1 MSIPDPMIE
10 PYFRLV
16 SGLPEVEVASALA
29 MPARDAKATLA
40 RALVTRLHSPAAADA
55 AEDDFER
62 KFRRHELPAE
72 IAVHAYPSPVNAV
85 TVMIDAGFVRSASEA
100 RRLIMQGGV
109 KVRGKR
115 IDGDVELADSDV
127 LQVGKRRFARVRV
140 ESGH

>member
-1 MSIPDPMIE
+1 
-10 PYFRLV
+10 
-16 SGLPEVEVASALA
+16 
-29 MPARDAKATLA
+29 
-40 RALVTRLHSPAAADA
+40 
-55 AEDDFER
+55 
-62 KFRRHELPAE
+62 
-72 IAVHAYPSPVNAV
+72 
-85 TVMIDAGFVRSASEA
+85 MIDAGFVRSASEA